1 MDISLPIDMTE
12 DLQIRIKQ
20 IKKNVI
26 RRIFFNFSKE
36 IIKKIPCGIGQIMK
50 SGLFAGR
57 FSDNNL
63 LFGKASFVP
72 YFSKLDFPGT
82 SGSGSAMMR

>member
-12 DLQIRIKQ
+12 DLQIRIKK
-20 IKKNVI
+20 IKINLNIVL
-26 RRIFFNFSKE
+26 NFSKK

>member
-1 MDISLPIDMTE
+1 MLFDESFF
-12 DLQIRIKQ
+12 KSF
-20 IKKNVI
+20 
-26 RRIFFNFSKE
+26 FFNFSKK